1 MYFIAMIL
9 YNEEFLDDMLT
20 IFVEMGIGDA
30 VVVEGR
36 SMGRTLAFEVPL
48 FAGLKTALEYNRRY
62 SYAIFA
68 FSKDEYTIREVVASA
83 KEQGMDL
90 DKPGAGFLAAM
101 PVGLKFGSLQ
111 ELSF

>member
-1 MYFIAMIL
+1 MYFIAMLL
-9 YNEEFLDDMLT
+9 YNEEFLDDILT
-20 IFVEMGIGDA
+20 IFVEQGINDA
-30 VVVEGR
+30 IVVEGR
-36 SMGRTLAFEVPL
+36 NMGRTLAFEVPI
-48 FAGLKTALEYNRRY
+48 FAGLKRALEYNRRY

-68 FSKDEYTIREVVASA
+68 FSKDEYSIREVVASA

-90 DKPGAGFLAAM
+90 DKPGTGLLTAI

>member
-1 MYFIAMIL
+1 MYFIAMLL
-9 YNEEFLDDMLT
+9 YNEEFLDDILT
-20 IFVEMGIGDA
+20 IFVEEGINDA

-36 SMGRTLAFEVPL
+36 SMGRTLAFEVPI
-48 FAGLKTALEYNRRY
+48 FAGLKRALEYNRRY

-68 FSKDEYTIREVVASA
+68 FAKDEYTIREVVASA

-90 DKPGAGFLAAM
+90 DKPGVGLLTAM